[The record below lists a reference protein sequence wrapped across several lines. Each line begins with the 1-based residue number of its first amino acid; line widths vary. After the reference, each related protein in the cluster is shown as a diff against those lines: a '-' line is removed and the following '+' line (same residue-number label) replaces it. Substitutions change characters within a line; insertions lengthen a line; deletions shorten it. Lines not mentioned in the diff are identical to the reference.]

1 MEAHVLSNA
10 TVTIGSCRSTLSTLP
25 FYVYMP
31 VLQQEMPPAAHALH
45 VALQMLLTWWIVVP
59 ASYTHFVCAA
69 CRSNATAATPAAA
82 ARPTAGANLS
92 HGPRMK
98 PKKLSGS
105 WKAFDLTAVPID
117 ETDPSTGK
125 SAVLCCAVLCCAV
138 LCCAG
143 LGSAA
148 AAVMYQALHTSA
160 IVCTLVPSVPFP
172 LSPLMPFLFPTF
184 FCQPC
189 S

>member
-1 MEAHVLSNA
+1 MAAHVLSNA

-117 ETDPSTGK
+117 ETDSSTGK
-125 SAVLCCAVLCCAV
+125 SAVLCCAVL
-138 LCCAG
+138 G
-143 LGSAA
+143 WAA
-148 AAVMYQALHTSA
+148 AAVTYQALHTSA
-160 IVCTLVPSVPFP
+160 TVCTLVPSVPFP
-172 LSPLMPFLFPTF
+172 LSPLMPFLFPTS